1 MSLSIDGVSIRALS
15 AAIPQDVMTLADF
28 AALFGEKEVQRIA
41 KSTGIHQ
48 VRVANRLSTVDLC
61 AAAARALF
69 DTADIDPASI
79 DGLVLVT
86 QTPDSLMPASSAL
99 LADRL
104 GLKKALAA
112 FDLNFGCSGYVYGLF
127 QAAMLIKAGG
137 CRRVLVC
144 TGDVISKLLNP
155 EDRHVRLV
163 FGDAASCTLLESGDQ
178 ALGFAFNTDGA
189 GAQYLNTALD
199 YTSSVTSR
207 VQASGLHMDGGQ
219 VMNFA
224 LEKVP
229 AAINAFILDQGIDPE
244 RVPFYLLHQAN
255 KFMLDYLAKK
265 LGVAQAK
272 VPIEVADVGNT
283 GPSSIPLMICK
294 RHASEDVRQDNLIA
308 CGFGVGLSI
317 GIAHLSLRDAH
328 IIAPVEV
335 PALPN

>member
-1 MSLSIDGVSIRALS
+1 MSASIDGVSIRALS
-15 AAIPQDVMTLADF
+15 AAVPQDVMTLADF
-28 AALFGEKEVQRIA
+28 ATLFGEKEVQRIA

-61 AAAARALF
+61 AAAARSLF
-69 DTADIDPASI
+69 NAADIDPASI
-79 DGLVLVT
+79 DGLVVVT
-86 QTPDSLMPASSAL
+86 QTPDSLMPASSAI

-104 GLKKALAA
+104 GLKKGLAA
-112 FDLNFGCSGYVYGLF
+112 FDLNFGCSGYIYGLF

-163 FGDAASCTLLESGDQ
+163 FGDAATCTLLECGDQ
-178 ALGFAFNTDGA
+178 TLGFAFDTDGA

-199 YTSSVTSR
+199 YTPGSTSR
-207 VQASGLHMDGGQ
+207 VQAAGLHMDGGQ

-229 AAINAFILDQGIDPE
+229 SAINAFLRDKGIDPD
-244 RVPFYLLHQAN
+244 RVPFFLLHQAN

-265 LGVAQAK
+265 LGVSPAR

-294 RHASEDVRQDNLIA
+294 RHDREDLRQDNLIA

-317 GIAHLSLRDAH
+317 GVAHLSLRDAL
-328 IIAPVEV
+328 IVDPVEV

>member
-1 MSLSIDGVSIRALS
+1 MNVSIDGVSIRALS
-15 AAIPQDVMTLADF
+15 AAIPKDVMTLADF
-28 AALFGEKEVQRIA
+28 ATLFGEKEVQRIA

-61 AAAARALF
+61 AAAAQALF
-69 DTADIDPASI
+69 EAADIDPAGI
-79 DGLVLVT
+79 DGLVVVT
-86 QTPDSLMPASSAL
+86 QTPDSLMPASSAI

-104 GLKKALAA
+104 GLRNDLPA
-112 FDLNFGCSGYVYGLF
+112 FDLNFGCSGYIYGLY

-163 FGDAASCTLLESGDQ
+163 FGDAATCTLLESGDQ
-178 ALGFAFNTDGA
+178 ALGFSFNTDGS
-189 GAQYLNTALD
+189 GASYLNTALD
-199 YTSSVTSR
+199 YTPGLTSR
-207 VQASGLHMDGGQ
+207 AQASGLHMDGGQ

-229 AAINAFILDQGIDPE
+229 SAVNAFIRDQGIEPE
-244 RVPFYLLHQAN
+244 HVPFFLLHQAN
-255 KFMLDYLAKK
+255 KFMLDYLARK
-265 LGVAQAK
+265 LGVAPAK
-272 VPIEVADVGNT
+272 VPVEVADVGNT

-294 RHASEDVRQDNLIA
+294 RQGREDLRQDNLIA

-335 PALPN
+335 PALLN